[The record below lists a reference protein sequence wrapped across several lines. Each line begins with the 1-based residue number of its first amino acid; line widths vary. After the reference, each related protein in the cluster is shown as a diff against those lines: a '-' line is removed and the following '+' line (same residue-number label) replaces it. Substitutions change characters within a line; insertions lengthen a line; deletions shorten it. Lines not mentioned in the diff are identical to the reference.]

1 MQRSKNHF
9 SKSLLFDA
17 YFLLFGKHDT
27 RANVIQVFQ
36 QSDLKSAYRD
46 AVRASH
52 PDLNPGMN
60 PELINAKF
68 RKVTAAYELLNDFLI
83 ARESTRVSTERF
95 GTNTAKTQTSTIW
108 PQHNSQKNRNSTY
121 TQREPIRPKNPNH
134 HYYDGLMPT
143 IGLKTGLFLYYSKKI
158 SFEDLTESL
167 VWQRDMRP
175 PIGELA
181 VQWKW
186 LHKHFVTVILS
197 NVETCGQFGER
208 AVKMGLLKEAQV
220 KVLLRHQSLL
230 QKPLGH
236 FFVVNRILTSH
247 DIKESL
253 AVMNVHNRVFTDE
266 RFRRELLLLKFKT
279 KQ

>member
-17 YFLLFGKHDT
+17 YFVLFGKHDI
-27 RANVIQVFQ
+27 RANVMQTFQ
-36 QSDLKSAYRD
+36 QSDLKAAYRD

-52 PDLNPGMN
+52 PDLNRGMN
-60 PELINAKF
+60 TETINAKF

-83 ARESTRVSTERF
+83 AREATRASTARF
-95 GTNTAKTQTSTIW
+95 GAISTNTQTTTHW
-108 PQHNSQKNRNSTY
+108 PQYTPQKNK
-121 TQREPIRPKNPNH
+121 QRAATHQEPIRPKNQSH

-143 IGLKTGLFLYYSKKI
+143 IGLKTGLFLYYSKKV

-167 VWQRDMRP
+167 VWQRNMRP

-186 LHKHFVTVILS
+186 LHNHFVSVILS

-208 AVKMGLLKEAQV
+208 AIKMGLLKEAQV

-236 FFVVNRILTSH
+236 YFVVNRILTSR

-253 AVMNVHNRVFTDE
+253 AIMNVHNRVFADE
-266 RFRRELLLLKFKT
+266 RYSREQILLKYK
-279 KQ
+279 